1 MSVLTQ
7 TKNMLLIELE
17 EGFDLQLC
25 LDGLPE
31 STTFRQTV
39 IKLTKDIWES
49 HLQPKI
55 MTLVFWAETRHHLN
69 CSAEKTL
76 LERPL
81 FRRPSGFLASA
92 VQQKYLL

>member
-7 TKNMLLIELE
+7 TKNMLLTELE

-39 IKLTKDIWES
+39 IKLTKDIWGS
-49 HLQPKI
+49 HLWPKI

-69 CSAEKTL
+69 CSAEK
-76 LERPL
+76 P
-81 FRRPSGFLASA
+81 F
-92 VQQKYLL
+92 

>member
-31 STTFRQTV
+31 SATFRQTV
-39 IKLTKDIWES
+39 INLTKDIWES
-49 HLQPKI
+49 HLWPKI

-69 CSAEKTL
+69 CSAEK
-76 LERPL
+76 L
-81 FRRPSGFLASA
+81 FYRGLCLGG
-92 VQQKYLL
+92 QQVF

>member
-39 IKLTKDIWES
+39 INLTKDIWES
-49 HLQPKI
+49 HLWPK
-55 MTLVFWAETRHHLN
+55 L
-69 CSAEKTL
+69 
-76 LERPL
+76 
-81 FRRPSGFLASA
+81 
-92 VQQKYLL
+92 